1 MRARIRTGWP
11 LVYTYTNY
19 KFSKIISMT
28 KEDIR
33 LIRFLAAASIF
44 SVFVIWFLFKIID
57 LAFA

>member
-1 MRARIRTGWP
+1 M
-11 LVYTYTNY
+11 N
-19 KFSKIISMT
+19 

-57 LAFA
+57 RAFA